1 MSSIKTTFG
10 ALLGTVTSTAATVT
24 SILDAAAEGAAMGK
38 RYAEH
43 HSSQQRKDYAVLSL
57 TQDDVAVE
65 RAAKHQIERLRE
77 LKALN
82 MNAEEQAMFIATQD
96 RVRAA
101 LANVK

>member
-1 MSSIKTTFG
+1 MSSIKATFG
-10 ALLGTVTSTAATVT
+10 SLLSTVSSTATVVTSTLNAAST
-24 SILDAAAEGAAMGK
+24 GASMLNS
-38 RYAEH
+38 YAEH
-43 HSSQQRKDYAVLSL
+43 HATQQRKDYAVLAL

-65 RAAKHQIERLRE
+65 KAAKHQIERLRE

-82 MNAEEQAMFIATQD
+82 MNAEEQAMFLATQD

>member
-1 MSSIKTTFG
+1 MSSLKATFG
-10 ALLGTVTSTAATVT
+10 SLLSTVSSTATVVTSTLNAAST
-24 SILDAAAEGAAMGK
+24 GAAMLNS
-38 RYAEH
+38 YAEH
-43 HSSQQRKDYAVLSL
+43 HAQQQRKDYAVLAL

-65 RAAKHQIERLRE
+65 KAAKHQIERLRE

-82 MNAEEQAMFIATQD
+82 MNDEERALFVATQE